1 MGLQASGALT
11 PSQPNPNAA
20 LAAQNAAQQK
30 QMQSMEQ
37 QQSRAAAL
45 QNQGTEGAFLANPAF
60 AAQVA
65 DLIGQPGANIG
76 SVQQAIYGQQPQDWF
91 TPQSTGQASVFT
103 PQQGLASGNVG

>member
-20 LAAQNAAQQK
+20 LAAQNKAQQQ

-37 QQSRAAAL
+37 QATRANAPFEQS
-45 QNQGTEGAFLANPAF
+45 QTGGFLTDPAF

-65 DLIGQPGANIG
+65 DLIGQPGSIG
-76 SVQQAIYGQQPQDWF
+76 TAQQTIFGTGPNAQQDWF
-91 TPQSTGQASVFT
+91 NPQSTAG
-103 PQQGLASGNVG
+103 QQGLASTGLT